1 MGFVIGVI
9 GALLVI
15 FLLSYITVKKPKFGR
30 SLIVLCLILIGLA
43 TYFYFQKDKRV
54 EKRLSLIPLSEI
66 QLSDINHEYAYGSYY
81 KLTGKVHND
90 SQRYR
95 LQSMNL
101 MVSFYQCPQSD
112 NTGKKTSLKQTD
124 KDYKDCQLAGQKE
137 ILVKTRLASGTTGD
151 FEKYIIL
158 DQEHARQFLW
168 HIDLISGVAR

>member
-15 FLLSYITVKKPKFGR
+15 FLLSYITIKKPKFGR
-30 SLIVLCLILIGLA
+30 TLIVLCLVLIGLS

-54 EKRLSLIPLSEI
+54 EKRQSLIPLSEI
-66 QLSDINHEYAYGSYY
+66 QLSDIRHEYAYGSYY

-101 MVSFYQCPQSD
+101 RISFYQCPESA
-112 NTGKKTSLKQTD
+112 NAGKKTSPKQTD
-124 KDYKDCQLAGQKE
+124 KNYNDCQLANQKE
-137 ILVKTRLASGTTGD
+137 ILVKTRLASGSTGG
-151 FEKYIIL
+151 FEKYILL
-158 DQEHARQFLW
+158 DQEHARKFIW